1 MRMAWA
7 QPIIAPVFNLEA
19 VAQPQRLAYDFRRCT
34 EEKGFWMNVDM
45 AKRLAD
51 RRRQAGLTQE
61 ALAEKLEVSRQAVSK
76 WERSES
82 SPDTDNLI
90 ALAQLYGVSLDELLY
105 QDVDA
110 CAGEGEAAKGPE
122 AFASA
127 AGATGRE
134 EIRFEKSAWQAEGPG
149 EVAGANGCGEM
160 RFEERTWKANEL
172 GDVVY
177 ASSLEGCV
185 ETGGGTDADCGSG
198 ASVEEQPTDEQ
209 PRGHRHRRNCGYHH
223 VGATGIH
230 VDDGDDHVHISWRDG
245 VNVLDKDGNSVH
257 VNWDGIHVN
266 DCEYDSLRQANE
278 AFGTHERPHGP
289 TTAFG
294 RAWVRFPFPAVVILA
309 YILAGVFQG
318 QWGMGLFLFA
328 AIPLYYL
335 VGALIDGKR
344 LGPFLAGLYPL
355 AVVVGFCYLAFVQN
369 AAHPAWVLFL
379 TIPLV
384 EWIIVSLSHWWQRR
398 QPQPC
403 DETA

>member
-1 MRMAWA
+1 
-7 QPIIAPVFNLEA
+7 
-19 VAQPQRLAYDFRRCT
+19 
-34 EEKGFWMNVDM
+34 MNVDM

-105 QDVDA
+105 RDVDA
-110 CAGEGEAAKGPE
+110 CAAEGEAAKDAG
-122 AFASA
+122 ALAGTASA
-127 AGATGRE
+127 NGHEAVRSEEKAWQTEEAGEAVLATG
-134 EIRFEKSAWQAEGPG
+134 I
-149 EVAGANGCGEM
+149 
-160 RFEERTWKANEL
+160 
-172 GDVVY
+172 
-177 ASSLEGCV
+177 EGCV
-185 ETGGGTDADCGSG
+185 DTEGGTDADSCASGDSAEGQQAGDAHGGS
-198 ASVEEQPTDEQ
+198 
-209 PRGHRHRRNCGYHH
+209 RGQNARGYHH
-223 VGATGIH
+223 VDATGIH
-230 VDDGDDHVHISWRDG
+230 VDDSNDHVHISWRDG

-266 DCEYDSLRQANE
+266 DCDYDSLRQANE
-278 AFGTHERPHGP
+278 ALGTHERPHGP

-294 RAWVRFPFPAVVILA
+294 RAWVRFPFPAVVLLA

-335 VGALIDGKR
+335 VGALIDSKR

-355 AVVVGFCYLAFVQN
+355 AVVVSFCYLAFVEN

-398 QPQPC
+398 RQPQPC